1 MVKIV
6 KKQEFIRFDWVQN
19 YNNSIPGVD
28 TQANNYFGEHPN
40 FKIIDYKFKA
50 YEVNKEPVEAL
61 IVRYEYKINS

>member
-1 MVKIV
+1 MVKIM
-6 KKQEFIRFDWVQN
+6 KKKEFIRFDWVRN

-28 TQANNYFGEHPN
+28 TQANNYFRDHPN

-61 IVRYEYKINS
+61 IVRYEYE